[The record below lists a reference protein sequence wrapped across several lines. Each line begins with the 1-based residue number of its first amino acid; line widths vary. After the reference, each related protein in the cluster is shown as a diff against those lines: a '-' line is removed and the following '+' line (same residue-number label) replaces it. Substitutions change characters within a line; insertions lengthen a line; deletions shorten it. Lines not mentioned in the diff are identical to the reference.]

1 MTPEEKRG
9 IADAVMH
16 TANDITEFLA
26 ERHVPVEI
34 GMAAL
39 SMVLITTAKSR
50 NLTRHQTVD
59 RFIMSVNSVY
69 KEGLGYGTDA
79 GSKGKS

>member
-1 MTPEEKRG
+1 MTPEEKQK
-9 IADAVMH
+9 IAYAVKD
-16 TANDITEFLA
+16 TANALTEFLA
-26 ERHVPVEI
+26 ERHVPVDI

-39 SMVLITTAKSR
+39 SMVLITTAKTR

-79 GSKGKS
+79 GSKGQS